1 MENIIQIKEKTANL
15 LNNNN
20 DNKYKDGIKINL
32 YKNNIDNNLNDN
44 NINNINKI
52 YKKRFPNLNEYFNH
66 DNNNNDNEIYKNVY
80 PINEQYLLNNIKYN
94 PKMNQLNYLN
104 NNYNMPNQKYPNII
118 TNNNNYYYSILDDFP
133 IVMPIYY
140 DNIPSSINMIPG
152 NKLYH
157 TNTSPNNFNNSMNN
171 NNILRNNFFIDN
183 EFYNHNPNL
192 NLLNFSSM
200 KENNFYES
208 NYINNY
214 YNKELL
220 YKRNPFMDYNLDYSI
235 YRNRFINNKY
245 LSQNRI
251 NLIKPTFIFSPFK
264 KRARSHERPFN
275 LINKYYNDNFIL
287 EEDNEERNK

>member
-1 MENIIQIKEKTANL
+1 VCPIK
-15 LNNNN
+15 
-20 DNKYKDGIKINL
+20 
-32 YKNNIDNNLNDN
+32 
-44 NINNINKI
+44 
-52 YKKRFPNLNEYFNH
+52 
-66 DNNNNDNEIYKNVY
+66 
-80 PINEQYLLNNIKYN
+80 EQYLLNNIKYN

-104 NNYNMPNQKYPNII
+104 NNYNILNQKYSNII

-133 IVMPIYY
+133 IDIPIYY
-140 DNIPSSINMIPG
+140 DNIPSSINMIPA

-183 EFYNHNPNL
+183 EFYNHPNL
-192 NLLNFSSM
+192 NLLNVSPM

-214 YNKELL
+214 YNKEFL

-251 NLIKPTFIFSPFK
+251 NLIKPTFIFGDFGK
-264 KRARSHERPFN
+264 FGIFALAK
-275 LINKYYNDNFIL
+275 LL
-287 EEDNEERNK
+287 